1 MDLINKLK
9 NNKTLLN
16 GGLFTVYSFF
26 NEGVAFLLLI
36 LLANYIAPAEYG
48 KLSLFNTI
56 VSFLGYFVALSSSGF
71 ISITYFKRGKQ
82 YLSQDFSSIVA
93 ICIFVT
99 GLFCLINII
108 GGRWLAGKASLTT
121 QFLWIAIV
129 IAFFKVFQD
138 MWLNF
143 HRIKEEVGLYGLICC
158 SFAILNLVL
167 SLFLVIKTD
176 LNWTGRIYAQLG
188 CTLLFGI
195 LGVIYFARQGFFT
208 KDITWPNVKMIAL
221 WGIPLIPHLTSLWIK
236 QGGDRFIINHFHSIE
251 DVGLFSFALN
261 LTSIIVM
268 LGNAFNNTNS
278 VTIYQILSDG
288 NSVEKKKQL
297 LRKQTRNIA
306 IITVVATVCVVVGAS
321 VFVPILL
328 PRYSA
333 SIPYFLIMSLQ
344 GLGQCFYFLFCNYLF
359 YYSKNKQLMYVTFF
373 TSVLHLCLSL
383 ILTRY
388 SLYLTCVLYVI
399 TQAIVT
405 VLIYKLSQKILREN
419 LVEEQVV
426 SNN

>member
-1 MDLINKLK
+1 M
-9 NNKTLLN
+9 N
-16 GGLFTVYSFF
+16 GGLFTIFSFF
-26 NEGVAFLLLI
+26 NEGIAFLLLI

-48 KLSLFNTI
+48 RLSLFNTI
-56 VSFLGYFVALSSSGF
+56 VTFLGYFVALSSSGF

-82 YLSQDFSSIVA
+82 YLKQDFSSILT
-93 ICIFVT
+93 ICLVITVF
-99 GLFCLINII
+99 FCLVNIV
-108 GGRWLAGKASLTT
+108 GGKWIASKADLTVP
-121 QFLWIAIV
+121 FLWIAIA

-143 HRIKEEVGLYGLICC
+143 HRIKEEVGTYGIISC
-158 SFAILNLVL
+158 SFALLNLVL
-167 SLFLVIKTD
+167 SLFLVIRTD

-188 CTLLFGI
+188 CTLVFGI
-195 LGVIYFARQGFFT
+195 LGLLYFARQGFYT
-208 KDITWPNVKMIAL
+208 RHVTWSNIKMIAL

-251 DVGLFSFALN
+251 DVGLYSFALN

-306 IITVVATVCVVVGAS
+306 IITIIATICVVVGAS
-321 VFVPILL
+321 VFVPIIL

-373 TSVLHLCLSL
+373 TSILHLCLSL

-388 SLYLTCVLYVI
+388 SLYLTCVVYVI
-399 TQAIVT
+399 TQVIVT
-405 VLIYKLSQKILREN
+405 VLIYRLSQKILREN
-419 LVEEQVV
+419 LVEEHVV
-426 SNN
+426 SDN